1 MEPNKTRLQKSRPAR
16 EGRVTLAKQ
25 IGKRV
30 GLGPLEKWLQAP
42 KPVEK
47 DPDKV
52 EDETDKQS
60 DVDVMEPR
68 VRNLRRLFEGMVE
81 ARTST
86 KGGRGL
92 GEQDPDLGLDPGK

>member
-1 MEPNKTRLQKSRPAR
+1 MEPNKTRLQKGRPAR
-16 EGRVTLAKQ
+16 EGRVRLAKES
-25 IGKRV
+25 GKRM
-30 GLGPLEKWLQAP
+30 GLGPLEKWLQAS

-52 EDETDKQS
+52 EDETDEQS

-68 VRNLRRLFEGMVE
+68 VRNLRRMFEGMVE
-81 ARTST
+81 DTTST